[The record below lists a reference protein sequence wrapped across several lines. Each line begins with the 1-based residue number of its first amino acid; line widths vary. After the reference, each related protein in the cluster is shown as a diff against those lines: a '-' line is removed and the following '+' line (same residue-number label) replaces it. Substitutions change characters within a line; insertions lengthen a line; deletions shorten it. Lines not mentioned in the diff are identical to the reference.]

1 MGQLRVGPKW
11 GKDKLPIQSLPS
23 MISATCQP
31 VRRPFAG
38 SPLRMDG
45 FRAVGG
51 PPTRGPVT
59 ARGLLDDQRPD
70 VPPHHLQAPPG
81 ATPLRAPLK
90 RVQHGERASPD
101 WPRRAL
107 LGLGAG
113 LGAALASALLA
124 QRVRAGASKGK
135 LTADYYKCAARLVC
149 GGWCAH
155 GVC

>member
-1 MGQLRVGPKW
+1 
-11 GKDKLPIQSLPS
+11 

-59 ARGLLDDQRPD
+59 ARGLLDDPRPD
-70 VPPHHLQAPPG
+70 VPP
-81 ATPLRAPLK
+81 PLT
-90 RVQHGERASPD
+90 RVQHSERASPD

-124 QRVRAGASKGK
+124 QRVRAGASKGQ
-135 LTADYYKCAARLVC
+135 LTADYYKCAARPVC
-149 GGWCAH
+149 GGWCAR